1 MAFYTHLYLL
11 FFKKR
16 KLSYLLAEQ
25 SSADCGNLNY
35 LERPALGLDLRIV
48 GVISESFFQP
58 GSFWREINLE
68 WEK

>member
-1 MAFYTHLYLL
+1 MAFYIHLYLL
-11 FFKKR
+11 FLKR
-16 KLSYLLAEQ
+16 ENCYLLAEQ

-35 LERPALGLDLRIV
+35 LERPELGLDLRIL